1 MTAVACRWLGPYER
15 TIISYPEAV
24 FSPDGDWVYFVMRK
38 TTMREEHDSNYPDDS
53 VARAGEIQK
62 DQVWLKRV
70 RLADN
75 HEESL
80 QEWTAGAAGHRYAV
94 IKDLPLDQRAKL
106 FWRTG
111 QELAFEIE
119 LARAIDNLHPYTWF
133 QTLSGVWDSGAGKA
147 ASLDPNWR
155 FPEYTQGSRLHGDKE
170 VIIAGLVDQPRA
182 IVIYDRSIPKATS
195 YAVNPPGQFHPYGGI
210 SLLSLATRLSRRES
224 IEARTN
230 RSTLIASLIAYRI
243 RVVARELAPDAVARL
258 DRAGALAPAYTGTE
272 DAFTPQVR
280 DLFERAMA
288 APGSMTE
295 MTPPHDIPW
304 VPELMY
310 LRQGTRYFEIRTVR
324 P

>member
-70 RLADN
+70 RLADD

-80 QEWTAGAAGHRYAV
+80 QAWTAGAAGYRYA
-94 IKDLPLDQRAKL
+94 IIRDLPLDQRATL
-106 FWRTG
+106 FWKTG
-111 QELAFEIE
+111 QELAFKIE
-119 LARAIDNLHPYTWF
+119 LARAIDNLHPYTWY
-133 QTLSGVWDSGAGKA
+133 QTLSGVWDSKAGKA

-155 FPEYTQGSRLHGDKE
+155 FPEFTQGSRLHGDKE
-170 VIIAGLVDQPRA
+170 VIVAGLMDQPTA

-195 YAVNPPGQFHPYGGI
+195 YAVSPPGQFHPYGGI
-210 SLLSLATRLSRRES
+210 TLLSLATRLSRRDS
-224 IEARTN
+224 IEARAN
-230 RSTLIASLIAYRI
+230 GSRPIASLSNYRI
-243 RVVARELAPDAVARL
+243 RVVARALTPEAVGRL
-258 DRAGALAPAYTGTE
+258 QREGALAPAYTGTE

-280 DLFERAMA
+280 DLFERAVA
-288 APGSMTE
+288 APGKTVDV
-295 MTPPHDIPW
+295 TPPHDIPW

-310 LRQGTRYFEIRTVR
+310 LRRGSHYFEIRTLG